1 MNDSERGVDGA
12 APFTI
17 TPRQIKLV
25 YAGMMTAVMLSALDG
40 TIVNTALTT
49 IVSDLGG
56 LRAYTWVSTSYL
68 LTSTATTPLFGKLSD
83 IYGRKRFVT
92 ISIVVFILGSL
103 LCALSGSMA
112 MLVGAR
118 AVQGIGSG
126 GIMAMSYVVI
136 ADIVSPRDRGKYVG
150 AFMSVFAVSSVA
162 GPLLGGF
169 FVEQLS
175 WEWIFLVNI
184 PIGIIA
190 LGVTNSS
197 LKLPFVSR
205 KADIDYLG
213 ALLLT
218 AAVTTIILVFSW
230 TSEEYGWT
238 SGRNL
243 GLIALFAL
251 VLAAFLW
258 WEPRSSSPIMPL
270 RLFRNPTMI
279 VVLPMIT
286 ILGALLMAVGTF
298 MPLFLQA
305 VSGISPTNSGL
316 LSVPMMGATTI
327 AGLYVGRRTST
338 TGRYKQ
344 WPIRGTLVAVIGLLC
359 LTLIKNTA
367 FGITM
372 AMVGMFLVGLCVGA
386 SMPVSTLAVQ
396 NSIDFADLG
405 IASSMVILFR
415 SLGNVISLAACGA
428 LVNAQLKAKLS
439 AENQK
444 YLRRPREIKFL
455 PDPPKSDVLNA
466 MTDSISM
473 VFKVMVPI
481 AIIAFVLTLFL
492 EERPL
497 RETTALAQGGVA
509 SH

>member
-1 MNDSERGVDGA
+1 
-12 APFTI
+12 
-17 TPRQIKLV
+17 
-25 YAGMMTAVMLSALDG
+25 MMTAVMLSALDG

-56 LRAYTWVSTSYL
+56 LRAYTWVGTSYL

-103 LCALSGSMA
+103 FCAMANSMA
-112 MLVGAR
+112 MLVLAR

-169 FVEQLS
+169 FVEQLT
-175 WEWIFLVNI
+175 WRWIFLVNV
-184 PIGIIA
+184 PIGFIA
-190 LGVTNSS
+190 LAVTNSS

-205 KADIDYLG
+205 KADIDYWG

-218 AAVTTIILVFSW
+218 GTVTSLILIFSW

-238 SGRNL
+238 SLLNGE
-243 GLIALFAL
+243 LIAVFVVLLAL
-251 VLAAFLW
+251 FLW

-270 RLFRNPTMI
+270 RLFRNPTMM

-286 ILGALLMAVGTF
+286 ILGAMLMTVGTF

-338 TGRYKQ
+338 TGKYKQ
-344 WPIRGTLVAVIGLLC
+344 WPTRGIFLSVIGLVL
-359 LTLIKNTA
+359 LTQIENSA
-367 FGITM
+367 YGITM

-396 NSIDFADLG
+396 NSIEFEDLG

-415 SLGNVISLAACGA
+415 SLGNVISLAAFGA
-428 LVNAQLKAKLS
+428 LVNTQLKSKLS
-439 AENQK
+439 LENQK
-444 YLRRPREIKFL
+444 YLRKPREIKFL
-455 PDPPKSDVLNA
+455 PDPPKSQVLHA
-466 MTDSISM
+466 MTDSITM
-473 VFKVMVPI
+473 VYKVMIPI
-481 AIIAFVLTLFL
+481 TIIAFILTLFL

-497 RETTALAQGGVA
+497 RETTALTQGGVT